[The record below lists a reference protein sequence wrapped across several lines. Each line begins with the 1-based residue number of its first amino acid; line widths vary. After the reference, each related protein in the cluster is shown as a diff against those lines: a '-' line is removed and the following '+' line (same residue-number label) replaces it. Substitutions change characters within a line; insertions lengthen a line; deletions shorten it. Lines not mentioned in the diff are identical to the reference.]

1 MRAPPEIYFDAE
13 CALCTRSAWFID
25 RRDRRRT
32 VQMRSL
38 QGDEGQALRVEF
50 PWLATV
56 DSLVWVES
64 GADGERRAL
73 THSDAVLAAGIY
85 LGGAWGVTA
94 RIARIVPRPLRDSMY
109 RLLARHRG
117 LLGGES
123 REA

>member
-38 QGDEGQALRVEF
+38 QGNEGQALRVEF

-64 GADGERRAL
+64 SADGERRVL
-73 THSDAVLAAGIY
+73 THSDAVLAAATY
-85 LGGAWGVTA
+85 LGGAWGVA
-94 RIARIVPRPLRDSMY
+94 AWIARIVPRPIRDSAY
-109 RLLARHRG
+109 RMLARHRG
-117 LLGGES
+117 LFGEDS
-123 REA
+123 RHA